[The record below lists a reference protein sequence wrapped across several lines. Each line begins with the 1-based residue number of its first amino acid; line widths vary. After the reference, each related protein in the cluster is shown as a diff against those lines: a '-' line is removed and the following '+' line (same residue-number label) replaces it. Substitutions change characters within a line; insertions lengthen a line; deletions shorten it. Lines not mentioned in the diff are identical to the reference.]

1 MREIDD
7 ADRRAL
13 FPGDSRMAARMREL
27 DWSAT
32 PLGDARTWPAVL
44 ATSCRICLT
53 SRFPM
58 IVWWGPDLRFFYND
72 AYLPLLGAKHPALGK
87 PGREVWPEIWHI
99 IGPMLDGVL
108 ASGEATWSEDLMLP
122 VQRHGYDEESY
133 WTYSYSPLYDA
144 GQVAG
149 VFTAV
154 SDTTER
160 VVGERRLAVLRDLG
174 SRTGAARSVTE
185 ASRLVTTSLRGA
197 GAEVPYAAVY
207 LRAPGADDFT
217 LTSSTLPGDRSA
229 PQAWPLAEA
238 VHTGKPVVVRDVRSR
253 LDDLPAAGWRHS
265 PAEALVLPL
274 GTDPA
279 ADALGA
285 IVLAAGAGH
294 RLDEA
299 YQDFLRLVA
308 HQTDAIIAGAQA
320 YAGQQRRA
328 ENLAELDLAKTAFFA
343 NVSHE
348 LRTPL
353 TLITGPVA
361 ELLAADTVDE
371 PRLRTELEMIQ
382 RNALRLVKLVNTLL
396 DFSRIEAGRQQARYE
411 RVELDTYTAE
421 LAGVFRAAIEAA
433 GLTFTV
439 DSGPLRGP
447 VHVDRSMW
455 EKIVLNLLSNA
466 LKFTFD
472 GSITLRLRD
481 EGEHAVLTVT
491 DTGTGIAAAELPR
504 LFERF
509 HRIPNARARS
519 NEGSG
524 IGLALVRE
532 LVGLHGGTIVATSTE
547 DAGTTFTVRIPLGTR
562 HLPDEVGAPVDDS
575 DRIAE
580 PFVQEATHWL
590 APRPGEATPVDAGP
604 ATVLIADDNADM
616 REYLGR
622 LLRPLYRVVAV
633 ADGDAALAAIRADPP
648 DLVISDVMMP
658 HLDGLALVAGLRADY
673 RTARVPVVLLS
684 ARAGQESAI
693 DGLAAGADDYLVKPF
708 EGRELLARVQANLRL
723 ARLRNH
729 HADWRAALVNSL
741 QEGFFLTDDQGM
753 VVEVNEAFGELLGY
767 GSGDLPY
774 PLPHPWWPDAVAE
787 AADHALV
794 ADAFEHVRHERG
806 GVVVLPFRHRDGRR
820 VWAALTYNEV
830 HEYAGS
836 ARMVVGTLR
845 DVTAERRENHRE
857 TAQARLSTRLAEA
870 AGVGEVIAAGLREL
884 AEQWQA
890 RRGLAVVWGRSGPP
904 AVVSTNG
911 NPAWADLSEQLRE
924 RLTALRSAAPLRI
937 ETATDAARPT
947 LVRGAGTSVGYP
959 DGDLVMWLEWAPAY
973 RFDPGDKALLAL
985 LHAHIGQAAHRA
997 HLFEQQREVALALQR
1012 SILGPSALPDGFAV
1026 RYEPAGQPLEVGGD
1040 WYDVVDLSGGRIG
1053 VVVGDCVGRGITAAA
1068 VMGQLRSA
1076 CRALLLHAGT
1086 PGQVLDALD
1095 DFAGRV
1101 PGASCT
1107 TVFCGILDPATGVL
1121 AYSSAGH
1128 PPPILVHAGGE
1139 TELLEGGRFVP
1150 LTVLPGVRQDAAA
1163 VVPLGATLLLYTDG
1177 LVERRWQSIDDG
1189 IDGAAAILRD
1199 GSRADVQTLAD
1210 RVMSGLA
1217 PESGYDDDVA
1227 VLLYQRPA
1235 PLDVEFPAAAE
1246 RLAPVRH
1253 ELREWLDRLGMQ
1265 QELAEDIVMAVGEA
1279 CANSVE
1285 HGCRFDESLLVRL
1298 HGTVVDG
1305 QLCIAVSDPGAWRPA
1320 RSDTPIDRG
1329 RGLALMRAVMRVELL
1344 VDGPGTTVEMR
1355 TAVRPSP

>member
-1 MREIDD
+1 MGDVGD
-7 ADRRAL
+7 ADRAL
-13 FPGDSRMAARMREL
+13 FPGDSEMAARMRRL

-32 PLGDARTWPAVL
+32 ALGEPGTWSAVL

-87 PGREVWPEIWHI
+87 PGREVWSEIWHI
-99 IGPMLDGVL
+99 IEPMLSGVL

-133 WTYSYSPLYDA
+133 WTYSYSPLYDG

-160 VVGERRLAVLRDLG
+160 VVGERRLAALRDLG
-174 SRTGAARSVTE
+174 SRSGVARSVAE
-185 ASRLVTTSLRGA
+185 ASRLVATSLRGA
-197 GAEVPYAAVY
+197 AAEVPYAAVY
-207 LRAPGADDFT
+207 LRAPGTEDFT
-217 LTSSTLPGDRSA
+217 LTSSTLTGDRSTPA
-229 PQAWPLAEA
+229 RWPLAEA
-238 VHTGKPVVVRDVRSR
+238 VRTGEPVVVRDVRSR
-253 LDDLPAAGWRHS
+253 FADLPTGGWPHS
-265 PAEALVLPL
+265 PDQAVVLPL
-274 GTDPA
+274 GTEPGA
-279 ADALGA
+279 GTQGA
-285 IVLAAGAGH
+285 IVLAASAGH
-294 RLDEA
+294 VLDEA
-299 YQDFLRLVA
+299 YEDFLRLVA
-308 HQTDAIIAGAQA
+308 RQTDAIVGGAEA
-320 YAGQQRRA
+320 YADQQRRA
-328 ENLAELDLAKTAFFA
+328 EGLAELDRAKTAFFA

-353 TLITGPVA
+353 TLISGPVA
-361 ELLAADTVDE
+361 ELLAADPVDE
-371 PRLRTELEMIQ
+371 ARLRTELEVIH
-382 RNALRLVKLVNTLL
+382 RNALRLGKLVNTLL
-396 DFSRIEAGRQQARYE
+396 DFSRIEAGRQQASYE
-411 RVELDTYTAE
+411 RVDLDTYTAE
-421 LAGVFRAAIEAA
+421 LASVFRAAIEAA

-439 DSGPLRGP
+439 DCAPLSGP

-472 GSITLRLRD
+472 GSIAVRLRED
-481 EGEHAVLTVT
+481 AEHAVLSVA

-524 IGLALVRE
+524 IGLAMVRE
-532 LVGLHGGTIVATSTE
+532 LVGLHGGMITAASTE
-547 DAGTTFTVRIPLGTR
+547 DAGTTLTVRIPLGTR
-562 HLPDEVGAPVDDS
+562 HLPDEVVTTAEDV

-580 PFVQEATHWL
+580 PFVQEAARWL
-590 APRPGEATPVDAGP
+590 ATRPTPGAPVDGGP
-604 ATVLIADDNADM
+604 ATVLVADDNADM
-616 REYLGR
+616 REYLER
-622 LLRPLYRVVAV
+622 LLRPWYRVVTV
-633 ADGDAALAAIRADPP
+633 ADGRAALEAIRAEPP

-658 HLDGLALVAGLRADY
+658 HLDGLALVSALRADH

-684 ARAGQESAI
+684 ARAGQEASI
-693 DGLAAGADDYLVKPF
+693 DGLASGADDYLVKPF

-741 QEGFFLTDDQGM
+741 QEGFFLLDDQGV
-753 VVEVNEAFGELLGY
+753 VVEVNDAFGELLGY
-767 GSGDLPY
+767 GSAGAPY
-774 PLPHPWWPDAVAE
+774 PRPHPWWPDALAE
-787 AADHALV
+787 AADQAV
-794 ADAFEHVRHERG
+794 AAEAFERALHERG
-806 GVVVLPFRHRDGRR
+806 GAVVLPFRHRDGRR
-820 VWAALTYNEV
+820 VWAAITYNEV

-836 ARMVVGTLR
+836 PRMVVGTLR

-857 TAQARLSTRLAEA
+857 TAQARLSTRLSRAG
-870 AGVGEVIAAGLREL
+870 GVGEVIDAGLREL

-890 RRGLAVVWGRSGPP
+890 RRAVAVVWGP
-904 AVVSTNG
+904 AGVPTVVATSG
-911 NPAWADLSEQLRE
+911 NPAWTDLSTELRE
-924 RLTALRSAAPLRI
+924 RLTRLRSAPPLRI
-937 ETATDAARPT
+937 ETAADPARPF

-959 DGDLVMWLEWAPAY
+959 DGDLVMWLEWAPSY
-973 RFDPGDKALLAL
+973 QFDSGDRALLAL
-985 LHAHIGQAAHRA
+985 LYAHIGQAAHRV

-1026 RYEPAGQPLEVGGD
+1026 RYEPAGHPLEVGGD
-1040 WYDVVDLSGGRIG
+1040 WYDVVDLAGGRIG

-1086 PGQVLDALD
+1086 PGQVLAALD

-1107 TVFCGILDPATGVL
+1107 TVFCGILDPATGL
-1121 AYSSAGH
+1121 LTYSSAGH

-1139 TELLEGGRFVP
+1139 AELLENGRFVP
-1150 LTVLPGVRQDAAA
+1150 LTVLPGPRPEASV
-1163 VVPLGATLLLYTDG
+1163 VVPPGATLLLYTDG
-1177 LVERRWQSIDDG
+1177 LVERRSRPIDDG
-1189 IDGAAAILRD
+1189 IDGAAAILRG
-1199 GSRADVQTLAD
+1199 GSRSDVETLAD
-1210 RVMSGLA
+1210 QVMSGLA
-1217 PESGYDDDVA
+1217 PEGGFDDDVA
-1227 VLLYQRPA
+1227 VLLYQRPG
-1235 PLDVEFPAAAE
+1235 PLDIEFPAAADQ
-1246 RLAPVRH
+1246 LAPARH
-1253 ELREWLDRLGMQ
+1253 ELRHWLDRQGVD

-1285 HGCRFDESLLVRL
+1285 HGCAFDASQQVRL
-1298 HGTVVDG
+1298 RGVSADG
-1305 QLCIAVSDPGAWRPA
+1305 QLCITVHDPGSWRPT
-1320 RSDTPIDRG
+1320 RSDSGVDRG
-1329 RGLALMRAVMRVELL
+1329 RGLPLMRAVMDVELRFDEL
-1344 VDGPGTTVEMR
+1344 GTTVELR
-1355 TAVRPSP
+1355 TRH